1 MTTTDLTAEA
11 ELDAVLG
18 WLDDDEQF
26 HQEHAA
32 RARRNK
38 SAVEHTA
45 NLLRQYRME
54 TAPISGDG
62 EGLTHFGVS
71 ASDIANCPT
80 ILEALGVI
88 ACKSNGYLHYRTA
101 GRLVQ
106 EAGLSRSKNLN
117 NLASDL
123 LYQLKRNKDWERHS
137 PGVFKYLPYTRKSEG
152 KNPPKPGK
160 TVDIIP
166 VSTAHIRPSPRFG
179 GGRNGEAGPS

>member
-1 MTTTDLTAEA
+1 MTTPDLTTEN

-18 WLDDDEQF
+18 WLDDDEHF

-32 RARRNK
+32 LARRNK
-38 SAVEHTA
+38 AAVKHTA
-45 NLLRQYRME
+45 DLIRQYRVE

-62 EGLTHFGVS
+62 SGLTHYGVS

-106 EAGLSRSKNLN
+106 EAGLSKSKNLN

-123 LYQLKRNKDWERHS
+123 LHQLKRSKDWERHS
-137 PGVFKYLPYTRKSEG
+137 PGVFKHLPYTRKSEAR
-152 KNPPKPGK
+152 PGK
-160 TVDIIP
+160 PVDVIP

-179 GGRNGEAGPS
+179 GGRNAAGPN